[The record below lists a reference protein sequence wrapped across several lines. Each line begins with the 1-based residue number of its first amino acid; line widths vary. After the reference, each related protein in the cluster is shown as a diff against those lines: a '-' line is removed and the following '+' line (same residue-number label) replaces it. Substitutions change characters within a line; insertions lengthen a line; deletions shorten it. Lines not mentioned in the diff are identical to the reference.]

1 MRDSHQKHRHPQ
13 RLPAGRCATRSRT
26 VNRRYKLRRRAP
38 GRGGNRRREA
48 GTTMNAAG
56 VRNAD
61 FWLRVRTRYVDAR
74 VGGPTRLPNASS
86 EAMAAG
92 G

>member
-1 MRDSHQKHRHPQ
+1 MRDSHQKNGHPQ

-61 FWLRVRTRYVDAR
+61 LWLRVRTGYVDAR
-74 VGGPTRLPNASS
+74 VGGPTRLPNASF
-86 EAMAAG
+86 G
-92 G
+92 GDGRGG